1 MSRPPIDLRSD
12 TVTKPSPGMRRA
24 MAEAEVGD
32 DVYNEDPAVK
42 ALEARTAELLGKE
55 AAIFTPSGTM
65 ANQVAVGVHC
75 RSGDE
80 LLCSATSHLYVW
92 EAGGIARLW
101 GVTPRTF
108 MGDAGLLTLAD
119 VEDAVRPDDPHMVR
133 TRLVTLENT
142 HNRGGGRVHPIA
154 DVRTMAAWAKGE
166 GLAMHLDGARLMN
179 AVIASGVPAAEWA
192 KSFDTVS
199 ICFSKGLGAPVGSA
213 MAGSAEAV
221 RKARWLRKLLGGGM
235 RQAGV
240 IAAAALYALENNVDR
255 IAEDHEH
262 ARLLAEAFV
271 EAPGL
276 HPETWPE
283 TNLVWVTVDPELG
296 TAADVA
302 AHLKSHGVLASALG
316 PQTLRAC
323 THLDVSREDV
333 EFAADVIR
341 TIDPEAIAAETVVY

>member
-1 MSRPPIDLRSD
+1 
-12 TVTKPSPGMRRA
+12 
-24 MAEAEVGD
+24 
-32 DVYNEDPAVK
+32 
-42 ALEARTAELLGKE
+42 
-55 AAIFTPSGTM
+55 
-65 ANQVAVGVHC
+65 
-75 RSGDE
+75 
-80 LLCSATSHLYVW
+80 
-92 EAGGIARLW
+92 
-101 GVTPRTF
+101 
-108 MGDAGLLTLAD
+108 MGDGGLLTLGD
-119 VEDAVRPDDPHMVR
+119 VEDAIRPDDPHMVR

-154 DVRTMAAWAKGE
+154 DVRAMAAWAKGE

-179 AVIASGVPAAEWA
+179 AVAASGVSAAEWA

-213 MAGSAEAV
+213 TAGSAEAV

-240 IAAAALYALENNVDR
+240 IAAAALYALENNIDR

-276 HPETWPE
+276 HPEVWPE

-296 TAADVA
+296 TAADVV

-333 EFAADVIR
+333 EIAADVIR
-341 TIDPEAIAAETVVY
+341 SIDPEAIAAETVVY